1 MVAAIAGSA
10 KQAALNRSRKRM
22 QDASCI
28 FCRIVRGEI
37 PCSKVYEDEQ
47 VLAFLDIHPIA
58 PVHFLLIPKE
68 HLPTLSETQV
78 DHEAVLGRMM
88 VLAPRL
94 AREQGADGFRLIV
107 NTGRVG
113 RQEVLH
119 VHMHI
124 LGGKRTFGSMLP
136 RPKTE
141 FLESR
146 SQRWDR

>member
-1 MVAAIAGSA
+1 MAANRRLGTA
-10 KQAALNRSRKRM
+10 KQAALNRFRKRM

-47 VLAFLDIHPIA
+47 VLAFQDIHPIA

-68 HLPTLSETQV
+68 HVPTLSETQV
-78 DHEAVLGRMM
+78 NHEAVLGRMM

-94 AREQGADGFRLIV
+94 AREQGADDGFRLIV

-113 RQEVLH
+113 RQEVFH

-124 LGGKRTFGSMLP
+124 LGGKEPLGPMLP
-136 RPKTE
+136 RPKT
-141 FLESR
+141 
-146 SQRWDR
+146 